1 MPSLRQKI
9 IYFFFFS
16 QLKKRYSDA
25 IVFVRDSYIYIY
37 IIAKDSSIF
46 SRFSIRHS
54 VIPFNYSHL
63 RVSCRREE
71 NESTKQLGS
80 LDARIRL
87 CLFADTRTREGGWKK
102 KWRVENTRAR
112 RNCVKALFLR
122 RSSVKRYASV
132 SRARVDFSSPFRPF
146 LRPFSILL
154 SPSPRHASRSYPP
167 PAFHPLVA
175 QLFFSRGVV
184 TTPI

>member
-1 MPSLRQKI
+1 MKEETRDA
-9 IYFFFFS
+9 FFTSKDYLFFLFFS
-16 QLKKRYSDA
+16 IEETILRT
-25 IVFVRDSYIYIY
+25 IVYIY

-71 NESTKQLGS
+71 NESTKQVGC
-80 LDARIRL
+80 LDAGFV
-87 CLFADTRTREGGWKK
+87 CACSPTRGRGKEKK
-102 KWRVENTRAR
+102 KNGGTWRVENTRAR

-154 SPSPRHASRSYPP
+154 SPSPRHASRSNPP
-167 PAFHPLVA
+167 PPFHPLVA
-175 QLFFSRGVV
+175 QLFSVEAL
-184 TTPI
+184 